1 MKKIEFDDIP
11 NYTDLIYQI
20 ISQKKIK
27 RNTKASVLRE
37 YNNEKWKDIIQ
48 KFKNKSSISYE
59 DVLFAEVN
67 KKEENV
73 FYKKN
78 EGFFL
83 AKNEDIINQHIEIYE
98 SILSQYAKNSAGLVE
113 IGAGFGGKLITLSR
127 RKTFEKLNLYAGEL
141 TESGRYLINFF
152 SNKMKVNIKTQ
163 HYDFRTSNINNFK
176 IPENCIIFTSYAL
189 CYIPVLR
196 KKFIKN
202 ILNLKP
208 KSLVFFEPCYEHHN
222 LKTVHD
228 MLCKKYIELN
238 DYTRNLGLIIHELS
252 NENQI
257 SVKINKNVIGSNPF
271 LPISVIEI
279 LPKY

>member
-78 EGFFL
+78 EGF
-83 AKNEDIINQHIEIYE
+83 
-98 SILSQYAKNSAGLVE
+98 SSGV
-113 IGAGFGGKLITLSR
+113 
-127 RKTFEKLNLYAGEL
+127 KT
-141 TESGRYLINFF
+141 T
-152 SNKMKVNIKTQ
+152 
-163 HYDFRTSNINNFK
+163 
-176 IPENCIIFTSYAL
+176 C
-189 CYIPVLR
+189 
-196 KKFIKN
+196 
-202 ILNLKP
+202 
-208 KSLVFFEPCYEHHN
+208 
-222 LKTVHD
+222 
-228 MLCKKYIELN
+228 
-238 DYTRNLGLIIHELS
+238 TR
-252 NENQI
+252 
-257 SVKINKNVIGSNPF
+257 V
-271 LPISVIEI
+271 
-279 LPKY
+279 